1 MNKTALITGASRGIG
16 AAIARTLHRE
26 GWSLVLNYHQS
37 RTAAESLARE
47 LNARLFCADVADPSQ
62 ARALADFAGP
72 VELLV
77 CNAGLA
83 QYGLFTQLEDAQWSR
98 TLAVNLDGV
107 ANCCRAVLPT
117 MVREKRG
124 CILNLSSMWGITGAS
139 CEAAY
144 AAAKAGVIGLTRS
157 LAKEY
162 GPSGIR
168 VNAIAPGVIETDMLS
183 SFSHEERRALAE
195 ETPLGRLGRPE
206 DVAELCAFLASDR
219 AAFITG
225 QTISVDGGFIL

>member
-16 AAIARTLHRE
+16 AAIARTLHRD
-26 GWSLVLNYHQS
+26 GWSLVLNYHQN
-37 RTAAESLARE
+37 RIIAEALAQE
-47 LNARLFCADVADPSQ
+47 LNARLFCADVANPTQ
-62 ARALADFAGP
+62 VRALAAFAGS
-72 VELLV
+72 VDLLV

-83 QYGLFTQLEDAQWSR
+83 QYGLFTQLEDSQWSR
-98 TLAVNLDGV
+98 ILAVNLDGV
-107 ANCCRAVLPT
+107 ANCCRAILPT
-117 MVREKRG
+117 MVRKKRG
-124 CILNLSSMWGITGAS
+124 CIINLSSMWGIVGAS

-144 AAAKAGVIGLTRS
+144 SAAKAGVIGLTRS

-183 SFSHEERRALAE
+183 GFSLEDRLALAA

-219 AAFITG
+219 ATFITG